1 MECGVKRFI
10 EVSTALVYAPNTKI
24 PATETSSIDPWTT
37 QARYKREAEQEVLAV
52 AAQGLDIVIFRP
64 VFIYGS
70 GDTHMMMTRA
80 ACAVAYVELREKMSL
95 LWDAKLRINTVHVED
110 VVRALWHGVDLA
122 VVPSGSIWNLCD
134 KNDTDQGKVR

>member
-1 MECGVKRFI
+1 VKRFI
-10 EVSTALVYAPNTKI
+10 EVSTALVYASNSKTPV
-24 PATETSSIDPWTT
+24 TESGDIDPWTV

-52 AAQGLDIVIFRP
+52 AARGLDVVIFRP
-64 VFIYGS
+64 AFIYGS

-80 ACAVAYVELREKMSL
+80 ACAAAYVELREKMCL

-122 VVPSGSIWNLCD
+122 VVPAGSIWNLCD
-134 KNDTDQGKVR
+134 KGDTDQGKVST